1 MIRANFIIALLG
13 VILLVIVI
21 NMVRTRRLQER
32 YALLWLVAGIGLMI
46 APLFIP
52 FLDRMASALGFA
64 YTPALLLMLAVV
76 GLLLLIFQL
85 SLSITHNSEQM
96 KVLTQELG
104 LLRHEMEV
112 LAQRGGASGTS
123 SSRSPV
129 PGTAPNGAIAPGNA
143 ITLGEGRTAS
153 SPRENDGLMSVGG
166 DSA

>member
-32 YALLWLVAGIGLMI
+32 YALLWLLAGIGLMI

-52 FLDRMASALGFA
+52 LLDEIASALGFA
-64 YTPALLLMLAVV
+64 YTPALLLMLAVI

-85 SLSITHNSEQM
+85 SLSITRNSEQV

-104 LLRHEMEV
+104 LLRHDLEV
-112 LAQRGGASGTS
+112 LARQAKANPPAAVEPGATVALSEEEKIEYDAG
-123 SSRSPV
+123 
-129 PGTAPNGAIAPGNA
+129 
-143 ITLGEGRTAS
+143 
-153 SPRENDGLMSVGG
+153 PR
-166 DSA
+166 